1 MCRSI
6 KGRIP
11 DGVQVLVNNVPHAVT
26 DRLSRVV
33 EDGEGGGGRRVAV
46 DGGRQQ
52 GRQERGEHDAHG
64 VAQQDE
70 DERVPRARRRLCA
83 GRPLHV
89 RAPVH
94 PARLANAH
102 LHVHYRQTI
111 NRRSFLHLCVY
122 KRFGDR

>member
-1 MCRSI
+1 M
-6 KGRIP
+6 
-11 DGVQVLVNNVPHAVT
+11 LVNNVPHAVT
-26 DRLSRVV
+26 DRLACGV
-33 EDGEGGGGRRVAV
+33 EDGEGGGGGRRVAV
-46 DGGRQQ
+46 DVGGHQR
-52 GRQERGEHDAHG
+52 RQERGEHDADG

-89 RAPVH
+89 RASVH
-94 PARLANAH
+94 PARLASAH